1 MSPQSQTE
9 LSLPILLSPIGV
21 AAVITALQCDLF
33 GRRRCCLS
41 ERRLRSLGVWLL
53 RHNHMA
59 RISGIAA
66 LPRDRHRLGSAYKLG
81 YSPSLLR
88 QSDYS
93 LRRYLVDRVRG
104 VRFRS
109 RSLVRDGRATTVSF
123 EAFVNESS
131 VMPRARKRT

>member
-1 MSPQSQTE
+1 
-9 LSLPILLSPIGV
+9 
-21 AAVITALQCDLF
+21 
-33 GRRRCCLS
+33 
-41 ERRLRSLGVWLL
+41 
-53 RHNHMA
+53 
-59 RISGIAA
+59 
-66 LPRDRHRLGSAYKLG
+66 LG

-93 LRRYLVDRVRG
+93 LRCYLVDRVRG

-131 VMPRARKRT
+131 VSEKEAGVQVPSKLIVIADEVIE